1 MNESRSTILIISS
14 QNSDIDLAQS
24 VLERGGLRVLGIHP
38 DANGLSMLLGSSLV
52 HGVVLEWTRP
62 RDLGLV
68 RAIKTQGL
76 PLPVALIA
84 PESRELRLAAY
95 AAGADEVL
103 TRPID
108 EAILEARMSALAR
121 QHRATVHLED
131 AAGVLGAV
139 ARAVEMHDPYTA
151 GHLERLRRLGGRV
164 ALHLGLDRMYVEAI
178 RTAGVLHDIGKVAIP
193 GEVLRKRG
201 PLTDTDWTL
210 MREHP
215 SHGERIVAN
224 LRQGRLIA
232 PIVRG
237 HHERWDGLGYPDG
250 LRAKEIPLGARI
262 IATVDAFD
270 AMTTDRPYRRAM
282 TRAEARRRLELGA
295 GTQFDPDIVQ
305 TVLELSSVPTA

>member
-1 MNESRSTILIISS
+1 MDESRSSILIITS
-14 QNSDIDLAQS
+14 NADDIELAQN

-38 DANGLSMLLGSSLV
+38 DADGLNQLLASSLV

-108 EAILEARMSALAR
+108 PEILEARMTALAR
-121 QHRATVHLED
+121 GHRATIHLED

-139 ARAVEMHDPYTA
+139 ARAVEMHDPYTS

-164 ALHLGLDRMYVEAI
+164 AQTLGLDRMAVEAV

-201 PLTDTDWTL
+201 PLTEADWRL

-237 HHERWDGLGYPDG
+237 HHERWDGSGYPDR
-250 LRAKEIPLGARI
+250 LRAEEIPLGARI

-282 TRAEARRRLELGA
+282 SRQQARKRLELGA
-295 GTQFDPDIVQ
+295 GSQFDPAIVE
-305 TVLELSSVPTA
+305 TVLELSTVPNA

>member
-1 MNESRSTILIISS
+1 
-14 QNSDIDLAQS
+14 
-24 VLERGGLRVLGIHP
+24 
-38 DANGLSMLLGSSLV
+38 
-52 HGVVLEWTRP
+52 
-62 RDLGLV
+62 V

>member
-1 MNESRSTILIISS
+1 M
-14 QNSDIDLAQS
+14 
-24 VLERGGLRVLGIHP
+24 
-38 DANGLSMLLGSSLV
+38 
-52 HGVVLEWTRP
+52 
-62 RDLGLV
+62 
-68 RAIKTQGL
+68 
-76 PLPVALIA
+76 
-84 PESRELRLAAY
+84 
-95 AAGADEVL
+95 
-103 TRPID
+103 
-108 EAILEARMSALAR
+108 
-121 QHRATVHLED
+121 
-131 AAGVLGAV
+131 
-139 ARAVEMHDPYTA
+139 
-151 GHLERLRRLGGRV
+151 
-164 ALHLGLDRMYVEAI
+164 
-178 RTAGVLHDIGKVAIP
+178 AGVLHDIGKVAIP

-224 LRQGRLIA
+224 LRQGCLIA